1 MNKIY
6 KSKKILFIS
15 LVLVLSIL
23 TVTYTS
29 TYFIYLKSVERIKSS
44 LLDLVENQK
53 NLIETLSKRNYSQD
67 SIISI
72 LKDAYDKKQSLG
84 QTGEYEIAVKEDD
97 TINFL
102 LSADFRGLIKKKHL
116 VSSNKIKIINLA
128 FAGKTGTYE
137 GKDLRQNNVFAAYT
151 YIKPLN
157 WALVAKIDQSEIN
170 TPFYET
176 LTYLTF
182 FIILIIV
189 IGNFI
194 IIKISNPIITEL
206 IAKEKELFEEK
217 EQLSITLQSI
227 GDAVIT
233 TDNQGNVVFMN
244 KVCEELTGWKNKEAV
259 GKPLAEVFNIINQIT
274 RKTCDNPAELVLKS
288 GKIIGLA
295 NHTVLIAKDGT
306 ERIIADS
313 GSPIRDEKGN
323 IFGVIIVFRDD
334 TEKHRQ
340 QEEIKIR
347 EEKFRS
353 IFENAADPILLI
365 NSNNGYI
372 VEVNTAT
379 TKLLGYSKE
388 ELQSMSTI
396 DLNSEEYKDLV
407 KDRLKILKENK
418 EYKFETVNVS
428 KDGKEYF
435 CEVHSKIVKEAGQE
449 LILSIYRN
457 LTERKKVE
465 EELIK
470 AKELAEESVRLK
482 TSFLANMSH
491 EIRTPLNGILG
502 FSELI
507 TTTKRL
513 EDAREMG
520 SIIQSSGKRLLETL
534 NLILD
539 ISRIE
544 AGEMKLEFSTFDLIR
559 QVNQAITIFKP
570 TADKKGLYLNL
581 KTKLRSFQMYSAQK
595 AIDSILNNLINN
607 AIKFTNEGGVEVRIS
622 EEQNAILK
630 GKTQDLLLIE
640 IEDTGIGIDEKD
652 FENIFLEFRQASEG
666 FSRGYEGTGLGLSLI
681 KRYSDMLGWEI
692 SVKSQLG
699 VGSIFSVKIPLNQN
713 PSEKTNKPE
722 MATETEKDKDTNA
735 IGTINNIKFN
745 KDVLVVEDDEIS
757 RQLVSVLL
765 RNLCNVDFATNAKEA
780 IETSQK
786 KQYSLV
792 LMDIN
797 LGKGE
802 NGIYVTQQIKQKEN
816 YKNIPFIAMTAFA
829 LKGDKEEFL
838 KVGCDDYISKPFDNQ
853 LFKDLIEKYLR

>member
-1 MNKIY
+1 M
-6 KSKKILFIS
+6 
-15 LVLVLSIL
+15 
-23 TVTYTS
+23 
-29 TYFIYLKSVERIKSS
+29 
-44 LLDLVENQK
+44 
-53 NLIETLSKRNYSQD
+53 IETLSQKNYSQD

-72 LKDAYDKKQSLG
+72 LKNAYSKKQSLG

-102 LSADFRGLIKKKHL
+102 LSADYRGLIKKKHL
-116 VSSNKIKIINLA
+116 VSSNKIKIIKLP
-128 FAGKTGTYE
+128 FEGKSGIYE
-137 GKDLRQNNVFAAYT
+137 GKDFRKHDVFAAYT
-151 YIKPLN
+151 YTKPLN
-157 WALVAKIDQSEIN
+157 WALVAKVDRSEIN
-170 TPFYET
+170 APFYESLIYVT
-176 LTYLTF
+176 LFT
-182 FIILIIV
+182 ILIIV

-194 IIKISNPIITEL
+194 ILRISNPIITEL
-206 IAKEKELFEEK
+206 IENEKALFKEK

-233 TDNQGNVVFMN
+233 TDNQSNIVFMN
-244 KVCEELTGWKNKEAV
+244 KVCEELTGWKNEEAF

-313 GSPIRDEKGN
+313 GSPIKDERGN
-323 IFGVIIVFRDD
+323 IFGVIIVFRDES
-334 TEKHRQ
+334 EKHLQ
-340 QEEIKIR
+340 QEEIKTR

-365 NSNNGYI
+365 NPNNGYV
-372 VEVNTAT
+372 VEANTAT

-388 ELQSMSTI
+388 ELQSMPI
-396 DLNSEEYKDLV
+396 MNLNSEEYKGLV
-407 KDRLKILKENK
+407 KDRFKILKENK
-418 EYKFETVNVS
+418 EYKFETINVS

-435 CEVHSKIVKEAGQE
+435 YEVHSKMVIEAGQE
-449 LILSIYRN
+449 LILSVYRN

-507 TTTKRL
+507 TTTKKL
-513 EDAREMG
+513 EDACEMG
-520 SIIQSSGKRLLETL
+520 SIIHSSGKRLLETL

-539 ISRIE
+539 VSRIE

-570 TADKKGLYLNL
+570 NADRKGLYLNL
-581 KTKLRSFQMYSAQK
+581 KTKLRNFQIYSAQK

-607 AIKFTNEGGVEVRIS
+607 AIKFTNEGGVEVRVL
-622 EEQNAILK
+622 EERNAILK

-652 FENIFLEFRQASEG
+652 FENIFIEFRQASEG

-699 VGSIFSVKIPLNQN
+699 VGSTFSVKIPLNQS
-713 PSEKTNKPE
+713 PSVKANEPE
-722 MATETEKDKDTNA
+722 
-735 IGTINNIKFN
+735 IGTEVDTIKSQNTTGANTKFN

-757 RQLVSVLL
+757 RQLTLVLL
-765 RNLCNVDFATNAKEA
+765 RNLCNVDFATNATEA
-780 IETSQK
+780 IEAVQK

-802 NGIYVTQQIKQKEN
+802 NGIMLHNKSRNKKIIKIFRLLQ
-816 YKNIPFIAMTAFA
+816 
-829 LKGDKEEFL
+829 
-838 KVGCDDYISKPFDNQ
+838 
-853 LFKDLIEKYLR
+853 